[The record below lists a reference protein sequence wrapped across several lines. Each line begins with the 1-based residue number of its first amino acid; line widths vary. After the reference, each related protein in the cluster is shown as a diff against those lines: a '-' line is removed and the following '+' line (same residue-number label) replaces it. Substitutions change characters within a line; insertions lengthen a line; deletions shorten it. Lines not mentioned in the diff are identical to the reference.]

1 MVTESQQNHRPESQ
15 PNHRIVIFKILE
27 LAERWQSQ
35 DELLACDSKTD
46 PVSGAL
52 SAMSYLSTTNLRTTP
67 RLMQM
72 TRCCPNCI
80 LWQASSACLHPGSC
94 KCPELSKES
103 MSDDCLA
110 RRRDACLTHVEM
122 LSGSSAAQLCRHAIA
137 VFRKVGLP
145 TLGPDTPG
153 AEPWLKLAGVVV
165 RVVLSGCKES
175 PGINQHRA
183 LWSTRRRRTGVLGL
197 RAGAVVAAVAG
208 AVAGE
213 GAGAAA
219 RRCRCR
225 QKLGAVRI

>member
-15 PNHRIVIFKILE
+15 PNHRIVISKILE

-46 PVSGAL
+46 PVSGAS

-110 RRRDACLTHVEM
+110 RRVLDTCRDAFQKLSFAGTRLPYSAKLVCRPLALTHREQ
-122 LSGSSAAQLCRHAIA
+122 SRG
-137 VFRKVGLP
+137 
-145 TLGPDTPG
+145 
-153 AEPWLKLAGVVV
+153 
-165 RVVLSGCKES
+165 
-175 PGINQHRA
+175 
-183 LWSTRRRRTGVLGL
+183 
-197 RAGAVVAAVAG
+197 
-208 AVAGE
+208 
-213 GAGAAA
+213 
-219 RRCRCR
+219 
-225 QKLGAVRI
+225 